1 VQTALFQDWSEDEQ
15 KILRV
20 LQSHNGIH
28 LDELALHTALGN
40 GKLSAAI
47 LQLEMKNAV
56 KMMPG
61 KLLCLV

>member
-28 LDELALHTALGN
+28 LDELALHTALGT